1 MGQIPTLDHG
11 LYTYEAIMSTIHKE
25 KALAEHNPTSI
36 IVKEGLTNML
46 NAFLPRR
53 CQDEDIDKVGP
64 YLVIAALTARRMGG
78 RAFCHRYLQVLATAA
93 AEWRQTHGP
102 SVYPLLLKPPSY
114 STAAVTP
121 IPRCRHPTNKR
132 FTDAL
137 QEDWSPESLRWVAL
151 SVANQIRIE
160 RKERAVTEAHLPHS
174 AVPDHLSG
182 CSAHWGDVDWLQ
194 AHLSASSI
202 AAALCPPAFGSGSR
216 QLGLLK
222 NAARVGQ
229 HITGFGGTQF
239 LLQIPLF
246 DVVTAFESQG
256 VARPYDWASWS
267 PPGPG
272 CRATLFQLRPRWQR
286 EHNGEAFEASLYSAV
301 HTPAGRE
308 YEAELDTVHAHFMA
322 TAKVELEQLL
332 QTFPA
337 PRNWTRRDT
346 QASLCAFSRYL
357 HVRRS
362 LLDPS
367 VPLVKAR
374 IYANAPTW
382 PL

>member
-1 MGQIPTLDHG
+1 M
-11 LYTYEAIMSTIHKE
+11 
-25 KALAEHNPTSI
+25 
-36 IVKEGLTNML
+36 
-46 NAFLPRR
+46 
-53 CQDEDIDKVGP
+53 
-64 YLVIAALTARRMGG
+64 
-78 RAFCHRYLQVLATAA
+78 
-93 AEWRQTHGP
+93 
-102 SVYPLLLKPPSY
+102 
-114 STAAVTP
+114 
-121 IPRCRHPTNKR
+121 
-132 FTDAL
+132 
-137 QEDWSPESLRWVAL
+137 

-194 AHLSASSI
+194 ADLSASSI

-286 EHNGEAFEASLYSAV
+286 EHKASRSRPHCTQRCTHPPVVSTKPNLTPCTPTSWPLPKLSLNNYSRCSLLHATGHVGIHRHHSALSHATYTSAEASLI
-301 HTPAGRE
+301 HRC
-308 YEAELDTVHAHFMA
+308 L
-322 TAKVELEQLL
+322 
-332 QTFPA
+332 
-337 PRNWTRRDT
+337 
-346 QASLCAFSRYL
+346 
-357 HVRRS
+357 
-362 LLDPS
+362 
-367 VPLVKAR
+367 
-374 IYANAPTW
+374 
-382 PL
+382 